1 MNRLRELR
9 KRKSMTQNELADIL
23 GVSAMSISRYESG
36 KDGISNKSLVKLSE
50 IFGVSIDYILGNTD
64 ADTDAQPEWRDIK
77 VKPVPKFAEETFK
90 VPLVATLRC
99 GYNRAGQ
106 RVYDVIQEIDLPPSY
121 RDKYG
126 EDILLIKA
134 IGESMLPTIRPR
146 DLLICKP
153 GDSWTEGVVVA
164 VNVDDS
170 DTIKRIQRAQDGGI
184 DLVPDNPKYRE
195 IHFSKSDLQSY
206 PPHILGRVVR
216 NLGQDL

>member
-1 MNRLRELR
+1 
-9 KRKSMTQNELADIL
+9 MTQSDLAERL
-23 GVSAMSISRYESG
+23 GVSAMQISRYENG
-36 KDGISNKSLVKLSE
+36 KDEINNRNLVKLSE
-50 IFGVSIDYILGNTD
+50 IFCVSIDYILGNVD
-64 ADTDAQPEWRDIK
+64 ADSPDAQPEWRDIK

-106 RVYDVIQEIDLPPSY
+106 RVYDVIQDVDLPPSY

-126 EDILLIKA
+126 DDILLIKA

-153 GDSWTEGVVVA
+153 GDSWTEGAVVA
-164 VNVDDS
+164 VNIDDS
-170 DTIKRIQRAQDGGI
+170 DTIKRIHRAKDGGI
-184 DLVPDNPKYRE
+184 DFVPDNPKYRE

-216 NLGQDL
+216 NMGQDL